1 MSQQPQGPG
10 WWQASDGR
18 WYPPQ
23 PPPQP
28 GPPTMPYQQYAQ
40 QPPQAGPPN
49 MPYQQYMQQP
59 PPAPRARNRGCV
71 IAVIVTVAVL
81 VVGAG
86 IAGYYVYRGVSAVK
100 EIAGGAAPFG
110 EAHCPTEQDVSS
122 TVGSP
127 VTLVVSGNVV
137 VASGCSY
144 LAVDQSTG
152 ADVQITTGASLVA
165 DEQFQSF
172 ASDAATQGATPE
184 PISVGERAE
193 AFGGPGRSEAIAV
206 VDSSL
211 ILVEVFSSSGT
222 DIGDK
227 KQEAITLLEQVIAA
241 R

>member
-10 WWQASDGR
+10 SWQASDGR

-28 GPPTMPYQQYAQ
+28 GPP
-40 QPPQAGPPN
+40 N
-49 MPYQQYMQQP
+49 VPYQQYMQQP
-59 PPAPRARNRGCV
+59 PPARRAWDRGCV

-81 VVGAG
+81 VVVAG
-86 IAGYYVYRGVSAVK
+86 IAGYYVYRGVSAVN

-144 LAVDQSTG
+144 LAVDQATG
-152 ADVQITTGASLVA
+152 ADVQITTGAALVA

-222 DIGDK
+222 DVGDK

>member
-1 MSQQPQGPG
+1 
-10 WWQASDGR
+10 
-18 WYPPQ
+18 
-23 PPPQP
+23 
-28 GPPTMPYQQYAQ
+28 MPYQQYAQ
-40 QPPQAGPPN
+40 QPPQQPGP
-49 MPYQQYMQQP
+49 PYQQYAQQP
-59 PPAPRARNRGCV
+59 PVPRARNRGCI
-71 IAVIVTVAVL
+71 IAAIVTAAVL

-86 IAGYYVYRGVSAVK
+86 IAGYYIYRGVSAVK

-110 EAHCPTEQDVSS
+110 EARCPTEQDVSS

-144 LAVDQSTG
+144 LAVDQSAG
-152 ADVQITTGASLVA
+152 ADVQITTGAALVA

-184 PISVGERAE
+184 PISVGDRAE

-206 VDSSL
+206 VDNSL

>member
-28 GPPTMPYQQYAQ
+28 GPPYQQYAQ
-40 QPPQAGPPN
+40 QPAQPGPTN
-49 MPYQQYMQQP
+49 VPYQQHMQQP
-59 PPAPRARNRGCV
+59 PPARGARNRGCV
-71 IAVIVTVAVL
+71 IAAIVTVAVL

-86 IAGYYVYRGVSAVK
+86 IAGYYIYRGVSAVK

-144 LAVDQSTG
+144 VAVDQSAG
-152 ADVQITTGASLVA
+152 ADVQITTGAALVA

>member
-28 GPPTMPYQQYAQ
+28 GPPYQQYTQQ
-40 QPPQAGPPN
+40 QPPAR
-49 MPYQQYMQQP
+49 
-59 PPAPRARNRGCV
+59 RAQNRGCV
-71 IAVIVTVAVL
+71 IAAIVTAAVL
-81 VVGAG
+81 VVGTG
-86 IAGYYVYRGVSAVK
+86 IAGYYVYRGISAVK

-144 LAVDQSTG
+144 LAADQSTG
-152 ADVQITTGASLVA
+152 ADVQITTGAALVA
-165 DEQFQSF
+165 DEQFESF

-184 PISVGERAE
+184 PISVGDRAE

-211 ILVEVFSSSGT
+211 ILVEVFNSGGT